1 MEVLECAFLQIH
13 VKKKNL
19 EIKFSLNKKK
29 KNVCSMFL
37 SASALFSGV
46 VSLVLHDAIP
56 VRHPR
61 VIKEA
66 LF

>member
-1 MEVLECAFLQIH
+1 
-13 VKKKNL
+13 
-19 EIKFSLNKKK
+19 
-29 KNVCSMFL
+29 MFL